1 MRKIELNLNDDDFA
15 QINDFVLQSDS
26 ETLKTEFEKAVGL
39 LNDNDHI
46 LQGVCK
52 ALADLS
58 GKPLSEIQDIAASA
72 DHQDLTTDV
81 KLTALQIDQLKGY
94 FQDIADA
101 LHYKGTITIE
111 ECRNLSTISDC
122 VKLIAGKK

>member
-1 MRKIELNLNDDDFA
+1 MKKIELNLNDDDFA
-15 QINDFVLQSDS
+15 EIIDFVLQSGS

-46 LQGVCK
+46 LQEVCK

-58 GKPLSEIQDIAASA
+58 GKPLSDIQDMAASA
-72 DHQDLTTDV
+72 DHQDLTADV

-94 FQDIADA
+94 FQDIVDA
-101 LHYKGTITIE
+101 LHYSGTITGG
-111 ECRNLSTISDC
+111 ECSNLSTINDC